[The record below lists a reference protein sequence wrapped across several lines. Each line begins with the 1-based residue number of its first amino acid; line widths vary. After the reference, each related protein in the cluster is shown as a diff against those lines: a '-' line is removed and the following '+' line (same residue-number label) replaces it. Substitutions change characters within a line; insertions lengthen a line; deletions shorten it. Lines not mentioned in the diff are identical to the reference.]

1 VHFPSTGASARQA
14 AIAAVNVALL
24 GIGVTAAATL
34 MFTNKKKSNVKG
46 ERKIF
51 LVAKS
56 LIIKIKMQV
65 AKYTTCFFE

>member
-1 VHFPSTGASARQA
+1 VHFPSTGASTRQA

-34 MFTNKKKSNVKG
+34 MFTSNKKSNVKG

-56 LIIKIKMQV
+56 LIIKINMQL
-65 AKYTTCFFE
+65 AKYTTCYFE